1 MGSQAA
7 VGCRQH
13 LQVFL
18 SQLPGMVGLVYQLYQ
33 LWEDISFYIRE
44 GIPQEEPQK
53 RRVLHKRE
61 NLFKGLKGLMPFSTG
76 PSVLCQQKSAGP

>member
-44 GIPQEEPQK
+44 GIPQEG
-53 RRVLHKRE
+53 RVLHKRE
-61 NLFKGLKGLMPFSTG
+61 NLFKGLKGLTPFSTG

>member
-33 LWEDISFYIRE
+33 FWEDISFYIRE
-44 GIPQEEPQK
+44 GIPQEG
-53 RRVLHKRE
+53 RVLHKRE
-61 NLFKGLKGLMPFSTG
+61 NIFKGLKGLTPFSTG

>member
-33 LWEDISFYIRE
+33 FWEDISFYIRE
-44 GIPQEEPQK
+44 GIPQEG
-53 RRVLHKRE
+53 RVLHKRE
-61 NLFKGLKGLMPFSTG
+61 NLFKGLKGLTPFSTG

>member
-44 GIPQEEPQK
+44 GIPQEG
-53 RRVLHKRE
+53 RVLHKRE